1 MRRQEMTRRL
11 SLRSTAI
18 ALLASL
24 GCSVATV
31 HAQQAEAQQ
40 AEAPQPAV
48 SEEVSGEYES
58 EPSPSDQHA
67 DSPLESR
74 VHSGLLIGGKVG
86 GGLGKPFSEFG
97 ATPVFELELGYLLP
111 PLHRSIELFV
121 SGQYTQPGIDGISGK
136 ADPRLPGATS
146 FDLTQQELALSFG
159 GLYRFDVGSR
169 LLMPYAGLGARLY
182 LLNTKVKG
190 SAGDHVYGQN
200 EETHSAA
207 GLLLLGGLELF
218 VGPGALL
225 GELSFGWAAVDGF
238 VLRDTNLGALHLAFG
253 YRLML

>member
-1 MRRQEMTRRL
+1 MQRHEMTKRL
-11 SLRSTAI
+11 SSRSAAV
-18 ALLASL
+18 ALLACLSW
-24 GCSVATV
+24 GVSVV
-31 HAQQAEAQQ
+31 HAQQAA
-40 AEAPQPAV
+40 APPAA
-48 SEEVSGEYES
+48 SEEVSGDYEA
-58 EPSPSDQHA
+58 EASPSDRDKA

-74 VHSGLLIGGKVG
+74 AHTGLLLGGKAG

-136 ADPRLPGATS
+136 ADPRLPGASS

-190 SAGDHVYGQN
+190 SAGGHVYGQN
-200 EETHSAA
+200 EETQSAA

-218 VGPGALL
+218 AGPGALL
-225 GELSFGWAAVDGF
+225 GELSFGWAPVDGF
-238 VLRDTNLGALHLAFG
+238 VLRDTNLGAMHFALG